1 MAIEKGSQIKAR
13 ADSDVNVLNAP
24 AYTGNVVAKFAKS
37 TIVGYATG
45 EVFVST
51 RENDPTEYYEIIY
64 VTGNSILNVIAS
76 VPVAVGYVDKDSVD
90 VLAPIDSSL
99 ANDDVTVID
108 EKGNELPSTQ
118 STGGI
123 LLRDKDGKLVVVV
136 PSSGGGTTTTA
147 FPEWAKWVIIGVA
160 GLLAIVAGVWI
171 YKQFKKPK
179 KS

>member
-24 AYTGNVVAKFAKS
+24 VNTGTVVAKFEKGG
-37 TIVGYATG
+37 IVGYATG

-51 RENDPTEYYEIIY
+51 RQDDPTEFYEILY
-64 VTGNSILNVIAS
+64 VAGNSILNV
-76 VPVAVGYVDKDSVD
+76 VAYIPFSIGYVDKDSVD
-90 VLAPIDSSL
+90 VLAPVSTSEEDIK
-99 ANDDVTVID
+99 VVD

-118 STGGI
+118 SDSGI

-136 PSSGGGTTTTA
+136 PSSGAGTTTTA